1 MIQLKKYFIQ
11 NIIDSDGRFDVR
23 ILFKETV
30 NKLGNSQ
37 EQIHK
42 KFLSP
47 EFIKYETLRHMHK
60 S

>member
-11 NIIDSDGRFDVR
+11 NISDGRFDVR

-37 EQIHK
+37 EQVHK
-42 KFLSP
+42 KFPSP